1 MKQRNRLELVDLILK
16 LGMITLF
23 TVGALIFSY
32 PFISDSINNYY
43 DQKMMS
49 SQLKSSNE
57 AVKLENEKRLKEWE
71 LKNQEMLD
79 EKYSKNIPGL
89 GLVEDPFSNSVGQ
102 DEVLEESYYRDHL
115 IGAIYIPRIK
125 ISLPVFDET
134 NNMLLEKGAT
144 LLQGT
149 SYPIGGLGTHSVITS
164 HSGLPEKKL
173 FTDLEHLELGDV
185 FYIEVGSEM
194 LAYEVYQ
201 VDTVLP
207 DEIDAVTIQ
216 EGLDQVTLLTCTPYM
231 INTHRLLVSGRRIEL
246 AVDEVNKQIDEV
258 VQYHS
263 QRVYWNIS
271 MLVVFL
277 ILSALLAHSRYR
289 YYLNTKK
296 NFLLCFQITG
306 NISNDE
312 FGLYSFFGFKHLEK
326 YARPDLNGNLNF
338 GEVPGGTYWIAPIVN
353 KRDRFRIKAKIK
365 KAHFVVYQGKIKT

>member
-1 MKQRNRLELVDLILK
+1 M
-16 LGMITLF
+16 LF
-23 TVGALIFSY
+23 TVGALVFSY

-43 DQKMMS
+43 DQRMMR

-57 AVKLENEKRLKEWE
+57 VVRLENELRLKEWE

-89 GLVEDPFSNSVGQ
+89 GLVEDPFSDSVGQ
-102 DEVLEESYYRDHL
+102 DEVLDESYYRDHL

-125 ISLPVFDET
+125 VSLPVFDET
-134 NNMLLEKGAT
+134 NNTLLEKGAT

-149 SYPIGGLGTHSVITS
+149 SYPIGGTGTHSVITS

-173 FTDLEHLELGDV
+173 FTDLEQLELGDV
-185 FYIEVGSEM
+185 FYTEVGSEM

-201 VDTVLP
+201 VNTVLP

-231 INTHRLLVSGRRIEL
+231 INTHRLLVSGKRVEY
-246 AVDEVNKQIDEV
+246 VDEEINKQIEEV

-271 MLVVFL
+271 MLVCFL
-277 ILSALLAHSRYR
+277 LVSGYLAYSRYR
-289 YYLNTKK
+289 YYLNSKK
-296 NFLLCFQITG
+296 DFLLSFELKG
-306 NISNDE
+306 NDTNDE
-312 FGLYSFFGFKHLEK
+312 FGLYSFFGFKRLDNRAKVDE
-326 YARPDLNGNLNF
+326 DGNLSF
-338 GEVPGGTYWIAPIVN
+338 GEIPGGTYWVAPVN
-353 KRDRFRIKAKIK
+353 HKRERFKIKAKIK
-365 KAHFVVYQGKIKT
+365 KGRFVVRQRKK

>member
-49 SQLKSSNE
+49 SRLKSSNE
-57 AVKLENEKRLKEWE
+57 AVKLENELRLKEWE

-89 GLVEDPFSNSVGQ
+89 GLVEDPFSDSVGQ

-125 ISLPVFDET
+125 VSLPVFDET
-134 NNMLLEKGAT
+134 NNKLLEKGAT

-149 SYPIGGLGTHSVITS
+149 SYPIGGIGTHSVITS

-173 FTDLEHLELGDV
+173 FTDLEQLELGDV

-201 VDTVLP
+201 VNTVLP

-216 EGLDQVTLLTCTPYM
+216 EGIDQVTLLTCTPYM
-231 INTHRLLVSGRRIEL
+231 INTHRLLVSGKRVEYV
-246 AVDEVNKQIDEV
+246 AEEVNKQIEEV

-271 MLVVFL
+271 MLVGFL
-277 ILSALLAHSRYR
+277 FVSGYLAYSRYR

-296 NFLLCFQITG
+296 YFQLSFKVLG
-306 NISNDE
+306 EISDEE
-312 FGLYSFFGFKHLEK
+312 FGLYSFFGFKQLGN
-326 YARPDLNGNLNF
+326 YASPDHNDILSF
-338 GEVPGGTYWIAPIVN
+338 GEIPGGTYWIAPLN
-353 KRDRFRIKAKIK
+353 SKRDRFKIKTKIK
-365 KAHFVVYQGKIKT
+365 KDKFVVFQREI